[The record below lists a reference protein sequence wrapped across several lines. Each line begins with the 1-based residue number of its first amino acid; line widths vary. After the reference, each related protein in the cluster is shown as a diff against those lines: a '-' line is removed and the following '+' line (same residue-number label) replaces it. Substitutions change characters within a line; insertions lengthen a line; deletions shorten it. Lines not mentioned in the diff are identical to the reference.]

1 MTSGLGVGVK
11 VRELATR
18 DAVYTQCTMLH
29 SDSIG
34 VVFEVHRTVSEGG
47 TVEDVVSQI
56 MVPWSNVKHILLLE
70 ERT

>member
-1 MTSGLGVGVK
+1 MNGLGVGVK
-11 VRELATR
+11 VKEFATR
-18 DAVYTQCTMLH
+18 DVVYTNCTILH
-29 SDSIG
+29 SDAIG

-56 MVPWSNVKHILLLE
+56 MVPWANVKHILLME